1 MRRTITSL
9 DDHPNADEIIDVLAR
24 MVDLSDEE
32 LTRLA
37 AAWRND
43 EHVSAARS
51 AALSPDSPLV
61 LEALASF
68 DSLAFLYADDL
79 AGTAEYVVLPAPV
92 TALALK
98 AVRDAVAAAY
108 ARPVLS
114 AEDHARLI
122 SPWRSVFGSSSGA
135 LPDFGPQ
142 HTMIIEMLS
151 ALPHLACRSHDV
163 SATERFESL
172 LEAGLHVDPEEHAQA
187 FDRAWHAAIT
197 TRRRRLWQL
206 ATRSAH
212 EAYYRRCSQCDR
224 SGGDEDRMVLALCLG
239 AVVGVLVKDV
249 LDDKTVA
256 TLAAPA
262 AVLVP
267 QQRTAP

>member
-9 DDHPNADEIIDVLAR
+9 DDHPNADEIVDVLAR
-24 MVDLSDEE
+24 MVDLSDEQI
-32 LTRLA
+32 TRLA

-43 EHVSAARS
+43 EHVAAARS
-51 AALSPDSPLV
+51 TALSPDSPLV

-79 AGTAEYVVLPAPV
+79 AGTADYVHVPAPV

-98 AVRDAVAAAY
+98 AVRDAIAAAY
-108 ARPVLS
+108 AKPVLS
-114 AEDHARLI
+114 AEAHRLLQA
-122 SPWRSVFGSSSGA
+122 PWRAVFGRSTGA
-135 LPDFGPQ
+135 MPDFGPQ
-142 HTMIIEMLS
+142 HSTIIEMLS
-151 ALPHLACRSHDV
+151 ALPYLACRSHDTA
-163 SATERFESL
+163 ATEQFESL
-172 LEAGLHVDPEEHAQA
+172 LAAGLHVDPEEHALA

-212 EAYYRRCSQCDR
+212 EAYYRRCARCDR
-224 SGGDEDRMVLALCLG
+224 AGSDEDRMVLALCLG

-267 QQRTAP
+267 QQRSY

>member
-9 DDHPNADEIIDVLAR
+9 DDHPNTDEIVDVMAR
-24 MVDLSDEE
+24 MVDLSDDEI
-32 LTRLA
+32 TRLPS
-37 AAWRND
+37 AWCND
-43 EHVSAARS
+43 EHVAAARS
-51 AALSPDSPLV
+51 HALSPDSPLV

-79 AGTAEYVVLPAPV
+79 AGTAEYVSVPAPV

-108 ARPVLS
+108 AQPVLS
-114 AEDHARLI
+114 REEHRLLLA
-122 SPWRSVFGSSSGA
+122 PWRAVFGRSTGA
-135 LPDFGPQ
+135 MPDFGPQ

-151 ALPHLACRSHDV
+151 ALPHLACRSHD
-163 SATERFESL
+163 SGATERFESL
-172 LEAGLHVDPEEHAQA
+172 LAAGLHVDPEEHALA

-249 LDDKTVA
+249 LDDQTVA

-267 QQRTAP
+267 EQRAG